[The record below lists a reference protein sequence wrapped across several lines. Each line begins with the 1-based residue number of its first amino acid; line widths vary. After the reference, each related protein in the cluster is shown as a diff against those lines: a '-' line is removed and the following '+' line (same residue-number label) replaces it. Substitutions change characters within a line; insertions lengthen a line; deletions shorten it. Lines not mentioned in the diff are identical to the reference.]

1 MAALALETMP
11 AHSYHGR
18 NAGYHGAMG
27 AEKVSVSFEAEL
39 GERIRASA
47 AEQGESISAWL
58 ADAARDRLR
67 LEALG
72 EAVAAWEI
80 EHGALSERE
89 VAAADRLLARASKK
103 KPSTAA

>member
-1 MAALALETMP
+1 MGVET
-11 AHSYHGR
+11 
-18 NAGYHGAMG
+18 
-27 AEKVSVSFEAEL
+27 VSVSFDAEL
-39 GERIRASA
+39 AERIRASA
-47 AEQGESISAWL
+47 AGQSESISAWL

-80 EHGALSERE
+80 EHGPLSKGE
-89 VAAADRLLARASKK
+89 VAAADRLVPRASKK